1 MQFTKPI
8 VPVQKATFCVAQMH
22 LKYSQMVQKTAQ
34 GAKSAKSQE
43 LALCRLFTVNM
54 ELHRL
59 VISWPWAV
67 MVGAEIWS
75 QLSS

>member
-43 LALCRLFTVNM
+43 LALAELASTKNMSTVSYGM
-54 ELHRL
+54 L
-59 VISWPWAV
+59 
-67 MVGAEIWS
+67 
-75 QLSS
+75 